1 MFGISNPFG
10 GGGGNDD
17 SGSSSSSSSSSSD
30 DSSTDDG
37 GGGGG
42 GGFFGGISDAV
53 DDATDTVSDTVDDV
67 TGGGSSSGGSPS
79 RSRGGRSPSGSSR
92 SSSSSSSSNSG
103 GGGGGPLGGVG
114 NTIDDVTDA
123 ARDTAEEVARDVD
136 RTADRAQDAA
146 DDVTRD
152 IDRTV
157 DRTVNDVSSGARNA
171 ADEARDAAEDA
182 AREAERAMDDARRTA
197 GETVEDSARRAR
209 DAARDAADAADEA
222 SRRVDQ
228 TVDRASGT
236 VDDVASGVSRSAG
249 EIADA
254 GRDQVDHAA
263 DTYGEMGRELGR
275 GDVGGAVDTAVESTG
290 ETFDNA
296 ARAADAA
303 AGSTDEYVGSAEV
316 NTDVSDDLTRGGFFS
331 ETPDSNE
338 GLLPGEVGGV
348 DFSEE
353 RLRSASEDINDY
365 KQTFDDNDPVTAP
378 VIGDAPERVLQGA
391 AGVGVDLLN
400 FPQHAQTLETG
411 AEVAQN
417 APGEIQEH
425 GFGEVAETATG
436 VGTAIG
442 GAMAREAEAN
452 PLEFASGAVF
462 GYATGAAAGRI
473 VGKAGRATR
482 DRVRT
487 AGGSKVDAEGGLA
500 GSDVVRYTETD
511 GAEGQQF
518 PGARD
523 PDTYESDPAKAVQE
537 QADEFT
543 PQQIEGFFDERG
555 VTEGSVLKKALDV
568 EPDGPGSGR
577 SDSGFTSAPDEVDGD
592 FAYETPGS
600 FFGPELSPNFLR
612 VGGGESSFSARPGLP
627 DFGNKPTG
635 VLARTDVENTDA
647 DTLPEFNQEMLDRSG
662 DTTAVTKPADEVNTG
677 EIEAVV
683 PPGAEF
689 SPVGSGGLTGIAR
702 RLGIGSD
709 FYTEVG
715 GRRVP
720 LRPVAPKDRSPDAD
734 APDSPNAGS
743 PDGSGSGEP
752 LDYYVQNPEQPVDR
766 PLPFAGPGGGGAG
779 GEEEQTSSP
788 GTFDGPV
795 DELGGFGGFY
805 DTPPTQA
812 GPSSPPLDEFGPT
825 SSQPPSS
832 PPSSQPP
839 SSGPTSF
846 PTFDELGPTS
856 PPGSRPGDGPSST
869 PTSPPLDEFGPTSP
883 PSSPPSSQPP
893 SSGPPSSP
901 PLDEFGPTSPPSSP
915 PGSGAPSQPP
925 SSGPPSS
932 PPGSPPPWSPPGSP
946 SGSSTSSPPGSPGG
960 PGGSRGFGP
969 SPFDP
974 TQQQRRRDFD
984 DERKKDEE
992 EFAPPAYGVFDV
1004 DFQNPIASGAQVL
1017 FGGGGGFGSGF
1028 GALDESGG
1036 LQDAGGFGDE
1046 LSQGGMIDETG
1057 GFASFGQP
1065 IDETGGFA
1073 SFGQPI
1079 DETGG
1084 LDEWTPF

>member
-37 GGGGG
+37 GGGRG

-114 NTIDDVTDA
+114 DTIDDVTDA

-136 RTADRAQDAA
+136 RTADRAQNAA

-197 GETVEDSARRAR
+197 GETAEDSARRAR

-249 EIADA
+249 EVADA

-263 DTYGEMGRELGR
+263 DTYGEMGRELQE
-275 GDVGGAVDTAVESTG
+275 GDVGGAVDTAVGSTG

-316 NTDVSDDLTRGGFFS
+316 NTEISDDLTRGGVLS
-331 ETPDSNE
+331 ETANDNSGLVSGFTYEPFGPDAP
-338 GLLPGEVGGV
+338 GL

-353 RLRSASEDINDY
+353 GFRRASESVDSVKDS
-365 KQTFDDNDPVTAP
+365 FDDNDPVT
-378 VIGDAPERVLQGA
+378 VMGSDAPERVLQGA
-391 AGVGVDLLN
+391 AGAGVDLLN
-400 FPQHAQTLETG
+400 APSHIMMAETG
-411 AEVAQN
+411 IEVAQN

-436 VGTAIG
+436 VGAAVG
-442 GAMAREAEAN
+442 GAMAREAKQN
-452 PLEFASGAVF
+452 PLEFGSGTAFGFVTGVGLGRAASKA
-462 GYATGAAAGRI
+462 
-473 VGKAGRATR
+473 GKAADSARMRA
-482 DRVRT
+482 
-487 AGGSKVDAEGGLA
+487 GKQKVDMEDVTNPDTIDYYEG
-500 GSDVVRYTETD
+500 RNTD
-511 GAEGQQF
+511 SENLF
-518 PGARD
+518 PGFDSRSGEAPDETIRRQGEEYTPDEVKQDLGPTAEDETYLTHMTNYDFDQSFEAGVPKSRPSD
-523 PDTYESDPAKAVQE
+523 PDNAMFWGP
-537 QADEFT
+537 
-543 PQQIEGFFDERG
+543 
-555 VTEGSVLKKALDV
+555 EGSPNFAGFDPGEGTSTGMFSSLKPRLPRKSDFTADTNDALMSRMRVDV
-568 EPDGPGSGR
+568 EPDRVGNEKSTRADPSGPEDFNDDGQLVTPGDESHFLSEEAEQGTAYVRNQNNRNLGEAETVVPGGSEFRELSSDYYSELGGELVNVRLFDPVDADRRGPIDETGGVLDSDIDDGGVVDETGGAVKTYDEIVRESGR
-577 SDSGFTSAPDEVDGD
+577 SNS
-592 FAYETPGS
+592 
-600 FFGPELSPNFLR
+600 PE
-612 VGGGESSFSARPGLP
+612 G
-627 DFGNKPTG
+627 T
-635 VLARTDVENTDA
+635 
-647 DTLPEFNQEMLDRSG
+647 
-662 DTTAVTKPADEVNTG
+662 
-677 EIEAVV
+677 
-683 PPGAEF
+683 
-689 SPVGSGGLTGIAR
+689 
-702 RLGIGSD
+702 
-709 FYTEVG
+709 
-715 GRRVP
+715 
-720 LRPVAPKDRSPDAD
+720 PVAPTFTTGTEGGAS
-734 APDSPNAGS
+734 SAG
-743 PDGSGSGEP
+743 GQG
-752 LDYYVQNPEQPVDR
+752 PVD
-766 PLPFAGPGGGGAG
+766 
-779 GEEEQTSSP
+779 P
-788 GTFDGPV
+788 GTYGGPV
-795 DELGGFGGFY
+795 DELGGFGRGFY
-805 DTPPTQA
+805 DDV
-812 GPSSPPLDEFGPT
+812 GT
-825 SSQPPSS
+825 SSQPGTSSGGGNTPS
-832 PPSSQPP
+832 PP
-839 SSGPTSF
+839 
-846 PTFDELGPTS
+846 
-856 PPGSRPGDGPSST
+856 

-883 PSSPPSSQPP
+883 TNSPPTSDPP

-901 PLDEFGPTSPPSSP
+901 PMDEFGPTSPPSSTP
-915 PGSGAPSQPP
+915 PSDPP
-925 SSGPPSS
+925 SSGPTSMPFDELGPSSPPGSTPPSSGGPSS
-932 PPGSPPPWSPPGSP
+932 PPGSPPPWSPPGGYDGG
-946 SGSSTSSPPGSPGG
+946 GSSSTSPPGSPGG
-960 PGGSRGFGP
+960 PGGSSGFGP

-974 TQQQRRRDFD
+974 TQQQQRRRDFD

-1017 FGGGGGFGSGF
+1017 FGGGGFGGGFGGDG
-1028 GALDESGG
+1028 GALDETGG
-1036 LQDAGGFGDE
+1036 LQDAGFGDE
-1046 LSQGGMIDETG
+1046 LSQGG
-1057 GFASFGQP
+1057 P
-1065 IDETGGFA
+1065 IDEIGGFD
-1073 SFGQPI
+1073 G
-1079 DETGG
+1079 
-1084 LDEWTPF
+1084 WTPF

>member
-647 DTLPEFNQEMLDRSG
+647 DTLEGFNQEMLDRSG

-689 SPVGSGGLTGIAR
+689 APVRGGGPITSAAR
-702 RLGIGSD
+702 RLGVGSD

-720 LRPVAPKDRSPDAD
+720 LRTVAPKDR
-734 APDSPNAGS
+734 APDG
-743 PDGSGSGEP
+743 DGSGGALPGDTGGGNS
-752 LDYYVQNPEQPVDR
+752 LDYYVQSPDQPVDR
-766 PLPFAGPGGGGAG
+766 PLPVAGPGGSPAS
-779 GEEEQTSSP
+779 GEDERTTSP
-788 GTFDGPV
+788 GTYDGPV
-795 DELGGFGGFY
+795 DDLGGFGSGFY
-805 DTPPTQA
+805 DSPGGTQTPSDPPFSPGGAPSTPFDELGPKYPPT
-812 GPSSPPLDEFGPT
+812 SD
-825 SSQPPSS
+825 
-832 PPSSQPP
+832 PP
-839 SSGPTSF
+839 SSGPTSPPF
-846 PTFDELGPTS
+846 DEFGPSSPPSPPSDPPSSGPMSMPFDELGP
-856 PPGSRPGDGPSST
+856 
-869 PTSPPLDEFGPTSP
+869 
-883 PSSPPSSQPP
+883 SSPPSPPSDPP
-893 SSGPPSSP
+893 SSGPTSMPF
-901 PLDEFGPTSPPSSP
+901 DELGPSSP
-915 PGSGAPSQPP
+915 PGSTPP
-925 SSGPPSS
+925 SDGGPSS

-946 SGSSTSSPPGSPGG
+946 GGSSTSSPPGSPGG
-960 PGGSRGFGP
+960 PGGSGGGFGP

-992 EFAPPAYGVFDV
+992 EFAPPAYGEFAV
-1004 DFQNPIASGAQVL
+1004 DFSNPIASGASVL
-1017 FGGGGGFGSGF
+1017 FGGFGGFGGGGGGVP
-1028 GALDESGG
+1028 DETGG
-1036 LQDAGGFGDE
+1036 LQDAGFGDE
-1046 LSQGGMIDETG
+1046 LSQGG
-1057 GFASFGQP
+1057 P
-1065 IDETGGFA
+1065 IDETGGFD
-1073 SFGQPI
+1073 G
-1079 DETGG
+1079 
-1084 LDEWTPF
+1084 WTPF